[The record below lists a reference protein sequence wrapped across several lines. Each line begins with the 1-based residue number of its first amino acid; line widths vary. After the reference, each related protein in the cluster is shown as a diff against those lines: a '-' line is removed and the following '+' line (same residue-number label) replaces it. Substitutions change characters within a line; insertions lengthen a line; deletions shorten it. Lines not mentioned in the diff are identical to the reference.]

1 MQTKPQKLVVD
12 LHAALSEVFDQVTE
26 EGIHPD
32 YVIDLDGRRFGC
44 DDYGLLYRTL
54 FKDREDV
61 LSVLTLANDLRV
73 LQGAKSMSNMEIA
86 NLIEAVAVVV
96 EETNTWTVIKLEGF
110 WITRP

>member
-12 LHAALSEVFDQVTE
+12 LPAALSGVFVPVTE
-26 EGIHPD
+26 DGIHPD
-32 YVIDLDGRRFGC
+32 YIVDLDGRRFGC

-61 LSVLTLANDLRV
+61 LTVLTLANDLRV
-73 LQGAKSMSNMEIA
+73 LQGAKNMSNMEIA

-96 EETNTWTVIKLEGF
+96 GETNTWTVIKLEGF

>member
-1 MQTKPQKLVVD
+1 MQTKKQKLVVD
-12 LHAALSEVFDQVTE
+12 LHAALSEVFEQVTE

-61 LSVLTLANDLRV
+61 LTVLTLANDLRI
-73 LQGAKSMSNMEIA
+73 LEGAKSMSNTEIA

-96 EETNTWTVIKLEGF
+96 EETNTWTAIELEGF